1 MEHSAGTIS
10 QQALDEISERGAAI
24 YAAQLKAAMEPQRNN
39 QYIAIHIDSGDYA
52 AAKTTAA
59 ATRAL
64 LQRHPADGRIYLRK
78 IGDEPEYE
86 LSGRILSGERQ
97 AGQPK

>member
-10 QQALDEISERGAAI
+10 QQSLDDISERGAAI

-59 ATRAL
+59 ATREL
-64 LQRHPADGRIYLRK
+64 LRRHPADGRIYLRK

-86 LSGRILSGERQ
+86 LAGRILSGERQ
-97 AGQPK
+97 AGQTK